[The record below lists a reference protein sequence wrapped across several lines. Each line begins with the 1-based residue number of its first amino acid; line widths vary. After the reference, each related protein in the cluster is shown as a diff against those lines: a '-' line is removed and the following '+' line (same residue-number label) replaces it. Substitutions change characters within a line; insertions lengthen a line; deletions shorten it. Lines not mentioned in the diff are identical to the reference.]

1 LIPKKTRAL
10 VYRHFFL
17 EGVMCAKDAP
27 NAPHHHELKS
37 IPNLHVM
44 KLLQSLASR
53 GYANKRFSWRWYYY
67 FLTNEGVAYLREFLG
82 ALPENVTPKTHVKH
96 ASRPQTARPG
106 ESAGG
111 ERGRFGDRGDR
122 GDRGERG
129 ERFGGRG
136 GGRGGDERSEFRR
149 GPPREGGRG
158 FGGGFNKEGGAPGGD
173 AQPQF
178 RSGSAG
184 RGFGRGRG
192 GPPQ

>member
-1 LIPKKTRAL
+1 MLIPKKTRNL
-10 VYRHFFL
+10 VYKHLFT

-53 GYANKRFSWRWYYY
+53 GFCNKRFSWRWYYY
-67 FLTNEGVAYLREFLG
+67 FLTNEGVTYLREYLG
-82 ALPENVTPKTHVKH
+82 ALPEHVTPKTHVKS

-106 ESAGG
+106 FEGG
-111 ERGRFGDRGDR
+111 DREGRGRFGDRADR
-122 GDRGERG
+122 GDRS

-136 GGRGGDERSEFRR
+136 GDRPRREGGDDRSEFRR

-158 FGGGFNKEGGAPGGD
+158 FGGAKEGGAPGGD
-173 AQPQF
+173 AQPTF
-178 RSGSAG
+178 RG
-184 RGFGRGRG
+184 GRGRG
-192 GPPQ
+192 AAPQ